1 MDLPSTLISLDMT
14 VHDIPVSVVHNVT
27 TAHSLLSS
35 VPHLDADN
43 VAFHLNKCNF
53 PPAKWTHLA
62 VGLKQA
68 DAISTIEAN
77 RGDVA
82 AHLVSLITHWVA
94 NDLEK
99 TWEKLV
105 DAVVISKE
113 MTIAIQL
120 AKDVGVPSPGT
131 LL

>member
-1 MDLPSTLISLDMT
+1 MT
-14 VHDIPVSVVHNVT
+14 VHDIPVSVVRNAI
-27 TAHSLLSS
+27 TAHFLLSS
-35 VPHLDADN
+35 VPHLDANN
-43 VAFHLNKCNF
+43 VAFHLNKWNF

-77 RGDVA
+77 REDAA
-82 AHLVSLITHWVA
+82 AHLVSLTTYWVA

-120 AKDVGVPSPGT
+120 AKYVGVPSPGT